1 LISVSRAEFEGLG
14 PAITYPALQEDR
26 MSPLIR
32 AIERLSGISGY
43 MTAWLVAPLIVAT
56 VYDVGARYL
65 FNAPTQ
71 WAYEV
76 AYMAMGTH
84 ALLGMAYTLREG
96 GHIRIDAF
104 SQLFSQRTKAWVDI
118 IGYGI
123 FVLPCLLWMTWSLW
137 SYWWLAYISGE
148 LSGQSAWNPIIW
160 PFKLVFFV
168 AFVLLVLQIFAEI
181 FKATLYLRGERPRH
195 EDSGT
200 AEAH

>member
-84 ALLGMAYTLREG
+84 ALLGMGYTLREG
-96 GHIRIDAF
+96 GHFRIDAF

-181 FKATLYLRGERPRH
+181 FKAILYLRGERPRH

>member
-1 LISVSRAEFEGLG
+1 
-14 PAITYPALQEDR
+14 

-104 SQLFSQRTKAWVDI
+104 SQLFSQRTKAWVDL
-118 IGYGI
+118 IGYTV
-123 FVLPCLLWMTWSLW
+123 FLLPCLLWMTWSLW
-137 SYWWLAYISGE
+137 SYWWQSYATNE

-181 FKATLYLRGERPRH
+181 IKAVQYLSGKRPRY
-195 EDSGT
+195 
-200 AEAH
+200 EADGSAGAN